1 MALTLSQV
9 LQTVFRQLGQ
19 AEETTATG
27 GSTTTAIDTKLG
39 DRYGDDDIK
48 DGALFV
54 VRDAAG
60 ANAAPEGQFSLIASY
75 TQSTNTVTTRDTL
88 TAAIGSG
95 DKVMLTNASYPLQT
109 MISLV
114 NDALQ
119 DIGTIQYVDTST
131 VTPTATYTEYQWD
144 ITLKYTRP
152 VRVAIQGNTSN
163 SSDNQW
169 MILHDWE
176 LQPAGPGADG
186 KIIFH
191 GQPPTGH
198 LIQIVYETLH
208 PVVYAYND
216 TIAESIHPQLIAA
229 LTVEKALEWQNS
241 RTQGTD
247 QFLLQRWNDAK
258 VRSREMMSRYK
269 PYKAQKRQHKY
280 LIIGQPDVEDTFT
293 YPDPPI

>member
-9 LQTVFRQLGQ
+9 LQIVYRQLGQ
-19 AEETTATG
+19 AEETTVTG

-60 ANAAPEGQFSLIASY
+60 AGAAPEGEYSLIASY
-75 TQSTNTVTTRDTL
+75 AQATNTITTRSTL
-88 TAAIGSG
+88 TAAVASG
-95 DKVMLTNASYPLQT
+95 DKIMITNASYPLET
-109 MISLV
+109 MVSLV

-119 DIGTIQYVDTST
+119 EIGTIQYAEVAT
-131 VTPTATYTEYQWD
+131 VVPTATYTEYQWD
-144 ITLKYTRP
+144 ITIKYTRP

-163 SSDNQW
+163 ASDNQW
-169 MILHDWE
+169 QVLHDWE
-176 LQPAGPGADG
+176 LIPAAPGSDG
-186 KIIFH
+186 KIIFK

-198 LIQIVYETLH
+198 TVQIIYETLH
-208 PVVYAYND
+208 PAVNAYNS

-229 LTVEKALEWQNS
+229 LAVEKALEWQNS

-247 QFLLQRWNDAK
+247 QFMLQRWNDAK
-258 VRSREMMSRYK
+258 VRSREMMSRFK
-269 PYKAQKRQHKY
+269 PYKAQRASRKY
-280 LIIGQPDVEDTFT
+280 LIVGQERKEDTFT
-293 YPDPPI
+293 YPDPPA